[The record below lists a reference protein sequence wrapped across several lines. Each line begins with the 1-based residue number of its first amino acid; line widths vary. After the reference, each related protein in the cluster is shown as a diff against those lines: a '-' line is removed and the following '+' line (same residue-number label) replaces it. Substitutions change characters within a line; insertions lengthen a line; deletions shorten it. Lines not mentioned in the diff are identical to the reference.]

1 MYYRHILLL
10 YVYIRSTTIALF
22 DQNMYVCVCVSVYIN
37 TRCESERPNTRDDRV
52 RPSRGRGVGGWW
64 RGGVEGGGVTS
75 RRHSYAALEGAIRPW
90 NAVDLFPARLHT
102 HKHIHTHTHTLTLTP
117 DPQRPGAWPGAD
129 YTILIHTHTHAGTR
143 KHTNSNTNMSVCA
156 P

>member
-1 MYYRHILLL
+1 MYRCRYLRLRRYVYNMYYRYILLL

-22 DQNMYVCVCVSVYIN
+22 DQNMYVCVCIN
-37 TRCESERPNTRDDRV
+37 TQCESERPSTSEDRV
-52 RPSRGRGVGGWW
+52 RPSRGRGVGGWG

-102 HKHIHTHTHTLTLTP
+102 HKHTHSHTHSYSRRIPRDQVRDQVPTIQYLNTHIQT
-117 DPQRPGAWPGAD
+117 
-129 YTILIHTHTHAGTR
+129 
-143 KHTNSNTNMSVCA
+143 
-156 P
+156 